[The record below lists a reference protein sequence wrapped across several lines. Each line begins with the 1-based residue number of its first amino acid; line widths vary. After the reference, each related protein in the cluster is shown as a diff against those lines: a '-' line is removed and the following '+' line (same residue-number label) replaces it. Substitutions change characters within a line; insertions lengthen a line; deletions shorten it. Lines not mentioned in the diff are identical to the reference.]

1 MKLNLYKYHSNN
13 DTLVG
18 HASKHSVPMV
28 IMDDLIE
35 LRMRGGIN
43 NNALATLMQE
53 LKQHRDVLVQEPD
66 TAAEAAIR
74 YRSASAIIN
83 RPGSLFNRD
92 PAVERFIA
100 TDPDA
105 IVRYVRAVV
114 EHVEPRYHE
123 QILKSSPDNLKRYL
137 QSFKRDLVARH
148 QEFLKLAYKRISE
161 DPVAAFETIIF
172 MGEGNRVR
180 IPELELS
187 IFQFEPKESEWQRE
201 VSEPEYMALP
211 QTPDA
216 GGDMGYF
223 NNYSM
228 FQYHEYDSPWN
239 LYVSSLDNVKDR
251 VAAIKQYGFKG
262 REFKLGYNNELG

>member
-1 MKLNLYKYHSNN
+1 MKLNLYKYH
-13 DTLVG
+13 DVKDELVG

-28 IMDDLIE
+28 IIDDLIE
-35 LRMRGGIN
+35 LRMRGGMSN
-43 NNALATLMQE
+43 NKLSPLLQE
-53 LKQHRDVLVQEPD
+53 LKQHRDLLVQDPD

-83 RPGSLFNRD
+83 KPDSLFNRD
-92 PAVERFIA
+92 PAVERLIA

-105 IVRYVRAVV
+105 IVRYVRAVI

-123 QILKSSPDNLKRYL
+123 QILKSSPNNLKEYL
-137 QSFKRDLVARH
+137 RSFKRDLVARH

-161 DPVAAFETIIF
+161 DLVSAFDTMIF

-180 IPELELS
+180 IPELEAS
-187 IFQFEPKESEWQRE
+187 VFQFEPKESAWRRE
-201 VSEPEYMALP
+201 ISEPEYMTLP

-228 FQYHEYDSPWN
+228 FQYPEYDSPWN

-262 REFKLGYNNELG
+262 REFRLGYNNELG